1 MAAAIPPAATSP
13 EITYGNPAI
22 SGVANTTALPPMK
35 NSLSSRVPLPLKS
48 LINIKF
54 ALFQFWNQSKD

>member
-1 MAAAIPPAATSP
+1 MAAAIPPAATRP

-35 NSLSSRVPLPLKS
+35 NSFNSRVPFPLKS
-48 LINIKF
+48 LMNIKF
-54 ALFQFWNQSKD
+54 A